1 MFLLSLK
8 HPNLIGKRK
17 VRASRGQKM
26 RTIQIEFADAV
37 AESVAIAGTFNDWRP
52 EFTPMVPAGE
62 GRWVRNLWLPLG
74 TYEYCLVLD
83 GNKWMPNPHSSE
95 TTPNQFGGFNSVLKV
110 AKSS

>member
-8 HPNLIGKRK
+8 HPNLIGKRTG
-17 VRASRGQKM
+17 RASREPKIK
-26 RTIQIEFADAV
+26 TVQIEFADAV

-52 EFTPMVPAGE
+52 EFTPMVPVGE
-62 GRWVRNLWLPLG
+62 GRWVRNLRLPIG

-83 GNKWMPNPHSSE
+83 GNKWVPDPQARE
-95 TTPNQFGGFNSVLKV
+95 IAPNQFGGFNSVLKV